1 MTMPISLRLKEVQP
15 RSESPE
21 KTSSLPSSLRLK
33 EKQPE
38 SLVKKEPEQE
48 FQSFEEDER
57 EEERAR
63 AQLTSRMMETILGA
77 PGDIASFGA
86 GLFGKEQKI
95 LPTSGQLRQK
105 SESLS
110 QGYTKPKTE
119 FEERTGELASDIA
132 SMAIP
137 GGKGY
142 SLARNIGIPVVANLV
157 KEGLKYSS
165 ADEEKQAYGKVG
177 TMIALDLMTGNKGGV
192 KKHLSSLY
200 EKAEAA
206 VPKGVSYNASKLENA
221 LTNLETE
228 LSKGGKRATS
238 VKALEKVGEIKNEIK
253 NGKIDIK
260 SLAAYRPSI
269 NEAIEEMG
277 GFNIELPKKLKKVA
291 IRNLNQVKDEVIK
304 TLTDY
309 GEKVNPE
316 FLKYHQAANEGYAA
330 YSRSQLI
337 GNFLKDKV
345 TFVPHSKAIQSVF
358 GYAPLIGAA
367 GLALKAGPGTAFG
380 ATAAYGG
387 YQGIKVLH
395 QIMNSPTLRKYYS
408 NVLKEAA
415 AGNVA
420 GATKNL
426 KALDLNMDQAQSDH
440 ENTNK

>member
-1 MTMPISLRLKEVQP
+1 MTTTMPISLRLKEKQP
-15 RSESPE
+15 ESTQ
-21 KTSSLPSSLRLK
+21 KSTNFPSSLRLK

-38 SLVKKEPEQE
+38 SLRKKESEQE

-63 AQLTSRMMETILGA
+63 AQLTSRMIETVLGA

-86 GLFGKEQKI
+86 GLFGKEQNI
-95 LPTSGQLRQK
+95 LPTSGKLREK
-105 SESLS
+105 SEALS

-132 SMAIP
+132 SMALP

-157 KEGLKYSS
+157 KEGLKYGN
-165 ADEEKQAYGKVG
+165 AEEKNQAYGKVG
-177 TMIALDLMTGNKGGV
+177 TMIALDLMSGNKGGA

-206 VPKGVSYNASKLENA
+206 VPKGVSYNSGKLEKA

-238 VKALEKVGEIKNEIK
+238 IKALEKVSEIKDEIK

-260 SLAAYRPSI
+260 RLAAYRPSI

-291 IRNLNQVKDEVIK
+291 IRNLNQVKDEVIG
-304 TLTDY
+304 TLNDY
-309 GEKVNPE
+309 GKKVNPE
-316 FLKYHQAANEGYAA
+316 FLKYHQAANEGWAA
-330 YSRSQLI
+330 YSRSHLI

-345 TFVPHSKAIQSVF
+345 AFVPHSKAVQAVF
-358 GYAPLIGAA
+358 GYAPLIGIA
-367 GLALKAGPGTAFG
+367 GTALKAGPGTAFG

-387 YQGIKVLH
+387 YQGVKVLH
-395 QIMNSPTLRKYYS
+395 QIMNSPTLRKYYA

-420 GATKNL
+420 GATRNL
-426 KALDLNMDQAQSDH
+426 KALDANMDQVQSDH
-440 ENTNK
+440 ERKNK